1 MPVWTGAE
9 TKNRTLPFGTSSV
22 FLFMESLICF
32 VGTHLLGFLLL
43 FPCLGEILFDE
54 YIACSLSQWKGLN
67 RGMAINL
74 SGSWC
79 NSKRSPW
86 WGDTA
91 LEFWEHPRWKFA
103 FSLLPSPLNY
113 KVLWLLLPVK
123 DDGDRHHLLSMLNV
137 WSVSSWDS
145 NKQAAGS
152 IQLVGKLDAGRQ
164 RNTISLLCRWS
175 LFH

>member
-67 RGMAINL
+67 GGMAVNF
-74 SGSWC
+74 SGTWC

-86 WGDTA
+86 WKDTA
-91 LEFWEHPRWKFA
+91 LEFWEHPKWKFA
-103 FSLLPSPLNY
+103 FFLLPSPLDY
-113 KVLWLLLPVK
+113 KVLWHTSTSERWWLLAPPIIIVK
-123 DDGDRHHLLSMLNV
+123 CV
-137 WSVSSWDS
+137 VS
-145 NKQAAGS
+145 QY
-152 IQLVGKLDAGRQ
+152 
-164 RNTISLLCRWS
+164 
-175 LFH
+175 

>member
-43 FPCLGEILFDE
+43 FPCLREILFDE

-67 RGMAINL
+67 RGMAVNL
-74 SGSWC
+74 SGTWC

-86 WGDTA
+86 WEDTA
-91 LEFWEHPRWKFA
+91 LEFWEHPKWKFS
-103 FSLLPSPLNY
+103 FSLLPSPLDY
-113 KVLWLLLPVK
+113 KVLWHTSTSERWWRLAPPIINVK
-123 DDGDRHHLLSMLNV
+123 CV
-137 WSVSSWDS
+137 VSQYYGL
-145 NKQAAGS
+145 KQTGGWFYTAG
-152 IQLVGKLDAGRQ
+152 
-164 RNTISLLCRWS
+164 W
-175 LFH
+175 